1 MAKHVVCPVEDFPA
15 GTRRVVRA
23 GRAEIGVFNVNG
35 TFYALP
41 NVCTHQLGPLCA
53 GAVNGTMV
61 ASAETGW
68 RYEWA
73 REGEIITCPWHG
85 LEFDITTGHCLAS
98 AKIRLRQYVVTVEDG
113 QVTVTV

>member
-1 MAKHVVCPVEDFPA
+1 MAKHVVCPVEDFPS
-15 GTRRVVRA
+15 GTHRVIQA

-41 NVCTHQLGPLCA
+41 NVCTHQFGPLCA

-85 LEFDITTGHCLAS
+85 LEFDITTGHSLAS